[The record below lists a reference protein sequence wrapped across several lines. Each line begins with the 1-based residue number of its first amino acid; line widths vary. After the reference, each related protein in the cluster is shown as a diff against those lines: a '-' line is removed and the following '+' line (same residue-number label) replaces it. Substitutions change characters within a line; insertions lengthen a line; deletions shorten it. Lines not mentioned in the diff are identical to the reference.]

1 MTKLDFAHNELTGTI
16 PPRLLTSF
24 GNHLEKLYLIDN
36 KLVGSIPTEVGHL
49 KSMIELTFAQ
59 NYLSGK
65 QHVFHMKL
73 YDEFCCYPIRTV
85 LLFL

>member
-1 MTKLDFAHNELTGTI
+1 MTKLDFAHNKLTGTI

-65 QHVFHMKL
+65 YTF
-73 YDEFCCYPIRTV
+73 F
-85 LLFL
+85 F

>member
-49 KSMIELTFAQ
+49 KSLMTGKRSFLEREGSPATLIQFAIP
-59 NYLSGK
+59 GI
-65 QHVFHMKL
+65 V
-73 YDEFCCYPIRTV
+73 DEENCIV
-85 LLFL
+85 